1 MKKSQ
6 SGFTLIELVVVIV
19 LLGILGVTALGKF
32 ENLSANAAD
41 AAEQGIASELSS
53 AAAINFAARLL
64 NTSAGSA
71 IANANCTAT
80 GNAPGTSLDDLM
92 ASGNAPTANLA
103 YAIVTGTAG
112 GDITTED
119 AACTSGQT
127 FNCSIADS
135 RGTASNAVAS
145 IICTG

>member
-6 SGFTLIELVVVIV
+6 SGFTLVELVVVIV

-41 AAEQGIASELSS
+41 ATEQGIASELSS

-64 NTSAGSA
+64 TSTAGIQINA
-71 IANANCTAT
+71 ANCTAT
-80 GNAPGTSLDDLM
+80 GSAPGTSLDGLM
-92 ASGNAPTANLA
+92 ASGAAPIANLT
-103 YAIVTGTAG
+103 YAITTGG
-112 GDITTED
+112 IITTED
-119 AACTSGQT
+119 DPCTSGQT
-127 FNCSIADS
+127 FSCSIVDS
-135 RGTASNAVAS
+135 RGSASNAVAS